1 MTDLKAGD
9 SRAYTTYASLME
21 RGGSFIELKLG
32 VDEPIEV
39 SEFVAAF
46 TAVAA
51 EYSRFSK
58 GRGDQDNEATL
69 FVSEVKQ
76 GSIIAQLIPML
87 PLLAGTIE
95 GMSAIITAEDFVQRY
110 GGRLAA
116 YLTPGGRVPD
126 ATKTELKDFSE
137 QVAAIATHPNSNLEL
152 AAIEIKDGQRK
163 VKAAFKFNT
172 SEAREIQE
180 RVAEHRREL
189 DHISTNDHE
198 RVLMIF
204 TQSNTKSSPLGKR
217 SGELVTVE
225 TISRKPLALIYASP
239 LAEERIKHE
248 ITVEP
253 DNVFKKGFVVDLN
266 VNERGG
272 KPIAY
277 SVTHVH
283 QVIELP
289 DDED

>member
-1 MTDLKAGD
+1 MTDFKPSD
-9 SRAYTTYASLME
+9 SRAYTTYATRME
-21 RGGSFIELKLG
+21 RVGSFIELKLA
-32 VDEPIEV
+32 VDRPIEV
-39 SEFVAAF
+39 GDFVAAF
-46 TAVAA
+46 TAIAA
-51 EYSRFSK
+51 EYSRFNKSRNEQ
-58 GRGDQDNEATL
+58 GNEATL

-76 GSIIAQLIPML
+76 GSIIAQLIPLL
-87 PLLAGTIE
+87 PLLTGTIE
-95 GMSAIITAEDFVQRY
+95 GMSAILTAEDFVRRY
-110 GGRLAA
+110 GGRLAT

-126 ATKTELKDFSE
+126 ATKSELKDFSE
-137 QVAAIATHPNSNLEL
+137 QVAAIATNPNSNLEV

-163 VKAAFKFNT
+163 VKAAFKFDT
-172 SEAREIQE
+172 SEARQIQE

-189 DHISTNDHE
+189 DRVESNDHE
-198 RVLMIF
+198 RVLMTF
-204 TQSNTKSSPLGKR
+204 TQSNTKSTPLGRR

-225 TISRKPLALIYASP
+225 KISRKPLALVYASQ

-266 VNERGG
+266 VDERGG

-283 QVIELP
+283 QVIDLP
-289 DDED
+289 DEAD

>member
-1 MTDLKAGD
+1 
-9 SRAYTTYASLME
+9 ME
-21 RGGSFIELKLG
+21 RGGSFIELKLA
-32 VDEPIEV
+32 VDQPIEV
-39 SEFVAAF
+39 GDFVAAF
-46 TAVAA
+46 TAIAA
-51 EYSRFSK
+51 EYSRFNKSRSEQ
-58 GRGDQDNEATL
+58 GNEATL

-76 GSIIAQLIPML
+76 GSIIAQLIPLL
-87 PLLAGTIE
+87 PLLTGSIE
-95 GMSAIITAEDFVQRY
+95 GMSAILTAEDFVRRY
-110 GGRLAA
+110 GGRLAT

-126 ATKTELKDFSE
+126 ATKSELKDFSE
-137 QVAAIATHPNSNLEL
+137 QVAAIATNPNSNLEV

-163 VKAAFKFNT
+163 VKAAFKFDT
-172 SEAREIQE
+172 RDARQIQE

-189 DHISTNDHE
+189 DRVESNDHE

-204 TQSNTKSSPLGKR
+204 TQSNTRSAPLGKR

-225 TISRKPLALIYASP
+225 KISRKPLALVYASQ

-266 VNERGG
+266 VDERGG

-283 QVIELP
+283 QVIDLP
-289 DDED
+289 DDVD